1 MARKG
6 LEGFP
11 ERCKVLWLVFSC
23 QREETAR
30 GETLVRP
37 TAVIPT
43 SVSPAWKRAGA
54 IRDSG
59 EGITSERH
67 SAGPAGVF
75 YLPKPPPRVG
85 G

>member
-11 ERCKVLWLVFSC
+11 ERCKVLWLFFSR

-30 GETLVRP
+30 GRTLVLP
-37 TAVIPT
+37 VVVIPT
-43 SVSPAWKRAGA
+43 SVFPAWKRNGVGELRTAAGGSHRQLGRA
-54 IRDSG
+54 
-59 EGITSERH
+59 
-67 SAGPAGVF
+67 AGVF